1 MQVVV
6 LAGGLSPE
14 RDVSIRSGRRIS
26 EALRTTDSTIEVRE
40 LDVDATLIERL
51 LQQRPDCV
59 IPLLHGAAGEDG
71 ALRDVLD
78 ALALPFVGCSA
89 AAARLAFD
97 KPIAKTLLEKAGVS
111 SPSSI
116 ALPHSTFRELG
127 AGPVL
132 DAVVARLGL
141 PLIVKPTKGGSA
153 LGASIVRGSAELPAA
168 MVGAFAYS
176 DVALMERLITGTEVA
191 VCVYESDGEP
201 ISLPPVEIVPP
212 DGIYHYSARYTAG
225 VTEFFIPARLPD
237 SVLDACRS
245 VALTAHAVLGL
256 RDWSRTDLMV
266 DSEGR
271 PWFLEVN
278 AAPGMTETSLFPQAL
293 SAAGMSLGDIAGQ
306 LIRAAIGRGSDDR
319 HPGSLA

>member
-14 RDVSIRSGRRIS
+14 REVSLRSGRRVS
-26 EALRTTDSTIEVRE
+26 EALRTTGGTIEVRE
-40 LDVDATLIERL
+40 MDVDATLIERL
-51 LQQRPDCV
+51 RQQRPDCV
-59 IPLLHGAAGEDG
+59 LPLLHGAAGEDG

-132 DAVVARLGL
+132 DAVVAHLGL

-212 DGIYHYSARYTAG
+212 DGMYHYSARYTAG
-225 VTEFFIPARLPD
+225 VTEFFIPARLTD

-245 VALTAHAVLGL
+245 IALTAHAVLGL

-266 DSEGR
+266 DSEGC

-293 SAAGMSLGDIAGQ
+293 SAAGMSLGDIASQ
-306 LIRAAIGRGSDDR
+306 LIRAAIGRGSDDQP
-319 HPGSLA
+319 PGWLA

>member
-59 IPLLHGAAGEDG
+59 IPLLHGAVGEDG

-78 ALALPFVGCSA
+78 ALAMPFVGCSA

-97 KPIAKTLLEKAGVS
+97 KPIAKTLLEKAGVA

-127 AGPVL
+127 AGPLL
-132 DAVVARLGL
+132 DAVVAHLGL

-153 LGASIVRGSAELPAA
+153 LGASIVRTSAELPAA
-168 MVGAFAYS
+168 MVGAFAYN

-201 ISLPPVEIVPP
+201 ISLLPVEIVTP
-212 DGIYHYSARYTAG
+212 DGMYHYSARYTAG

-237 SVLDACRS
+237 SVLGACRS
-245 VALTAHAVLGL
+245 VALTAHTVMGL

-293 SAAGMSLGDIAGQ
+293 SAAGMSLGDLASR
-306 LIRAAIGRGSDDR
+306 LIRTAIGRVSDDR
-319 HPGSLA
+319 PIGSQA

>member
-14 RDVSIRSGRRIS
+14 REVSLRSGRRVA
-26 EALRTTDSTIEVRE
+26 EALRTSDNTIEVTE
-40 LDVDATLIERL
+40 YDVDSTLIEHL
-51 LQQRPDCV
+51 LEHRPACV

-71 ALRDVLD
+71 ALRDVLE
-78 ALALPFVGCSA
+78 ALGLTFVGSTA

-97 KPIAKTLLEKAGVS
+97 KPVAKTLLELAGVA
-111 SPSSI
+111 SPAAI

-132 DAVVARLGL
+132 DAVVASLGL

-153 LGASIVRGSAELPAA
+153 LGAAVVRRPSDLPAA

-176 DVALMERLITGTEVA
+176 DVALMERLITGTEIA
-191 VCVYESDGEP
+191 VCVYESDGEA

-212 DGIYHYSARYTAG
+212 DGIYDYSARYTAG
-225 VTEFFIPARLPD
+225 MTEFFIPARLPE
-237 SVLDACRS
+237 SVLDHCRS
-245 VALTAHAVLGL
+245 VAITAHAVLGL

-266 DSEGR
+266 DSDGT

-293 SAAGMSLGDIAGQ
+293 AAADIPLGA
-306 LIRAAIGRGSDDR
+306 LTRRLVARAIDRDSERSQGR
-319 HPGSLA
+319 